1 MGQCCNPKIPEEKEE
16 ALQGGPKHVLFAPRR
31 DGMKELARDV
41 LKADLKKCRRIGVCG
56 LGDRAIYL
64 ATYFRDRSRYIC
76 YEDIARVY
84 KRVAM
89 SKGGFSGKGIF
100 GSMAYLVVVLR
111 DGSERVSR
119 MKYEDQV
126 DSFLAIF
133 CQEHPD
139 IPIYTVEGEKKIREA
154 EEKERVRYLSE
165 LSPQA
170 EEAVRQLQRAKDY
183 LEKKPELSE
192 GLTLSAR
199 RKRIVEGI
207 NPSYRALAIVIALL
221 GLAALLFGI
230 YAFVRGMGLAMYF
243 LLFGFSAVFLVMSS
257 QILPW
262 GNMTR
267 RGAEEVWETAK
278 QTMADYLSG
287 YDREF
292 PLPASYAHPVTLE
305 RMIRVLRE
313 GRAVTAEQAY
323 EQMKEDLKKLNADVK
338 VSQKEYEEV
347 VAIKSMF
354 LLENYS

>member
-133 CQEHPD
+133 SQEHPD
-139 IPIYTVEGEKKIREA
+139 IPIYTAEGEKKIREA
-154 EEKERVRYLSE
+154 EEKERARYLSE
-165 LSPQA
+165 LSPEA
-170 EEAVRQLQRAKDY
+170 EEAVHKLQRAQDY
-183 LEKKPELSE
+183 LQKRPEMSE
-192 GLTLSAR
+192 ALTLTAR
-199 RKRIVEGI
+199 RKRVVDGI
-207 NPSYRALAIVIALL
+207 NPSYRALAIVIAVL
-221 GLAALLFGI
+221 GLAALGFGVFALI
-230 YAFVRGMGLAMYF
+230 RGMGFAMYF

-262 GNMTR
+262 GNMTGK
-267 RGAEEVWETAK
+267 GAELAWSQAK
-278 QTMADYLSG
+278 EAMAGYLSG
-287 YDREF
+287 YDGVF
-292 PLPASYAHPVTLE
+292 PLPAPYAHPVTLE

-323 EQMKEDLKKLNADVK
+323 ERMKEDLKKLNADVK

>member
-154 EEKERVRYLSE
+154 EEKERARYLSE

-221 GLAALLFGI
+221 GLAAL
-230 YAFVRGMGLAMYF
+230 
-243 LLFGFSAVFLVMSS
+243 FGFSAVFLVMSS

-287 YDREF
+287 YDRKF

-313 GRAVTAEQAY
+313 GRAVTVEQAY